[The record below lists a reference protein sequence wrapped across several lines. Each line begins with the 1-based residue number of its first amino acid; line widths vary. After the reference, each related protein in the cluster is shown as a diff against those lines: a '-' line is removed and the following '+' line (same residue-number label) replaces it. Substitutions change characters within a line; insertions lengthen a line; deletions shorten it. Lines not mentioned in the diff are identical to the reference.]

1 GTLNPR
7 RTNDPTTTMTR
18 WRWFL
23 SLMLVGFAA
32 TAIRAAEN
40 ESEPEVFEPPASL
53 SPSKEIGSV
62 AKNAEIVPTEE
73 PTPLTAPPTN
83 ASTPTEQ
90 PKAETQSENSDW
102 SKTSLPESTSERP
115 TSEADTADGDP
126 FQTTPEAPSVT
137 VTETA
142 PTQSTQET
150 GEPFNVEAAA
160 GTINPDGD
168 DAGQQKEH
176 VAPQSQPEEHKPE
189 HVEAQA
195 EVATS
200 EQITAATESQPAP
213 AAETVPP
220 VLATEAPVAPEEH
233 AQTDAQPA
241 QPEQHQSKQSE
252 QHQPEQ
258 PEQHQPEQHQPEQP
272 EQHQPEQSEQLPEG
286 EQLHSSIVEP
296 VVDPAADAALDA
308 ADAAA
313 AQQPSDAAPVA
324 GGSAQPESHNAPQP
338 EPIAP
343 QPEQPTQPQE
353 PLAPSE
359 PVASLPDQHAAPQPE
374 QPMAPVAHIEPAEA
388 QSTVAAQTA
397 PTMAPSMES
406 TTDEESL
413 LAGDKEVFNQDA
425 VNEQGAD
432 RTETEHGG
440 QKPAENAG
448 PSRPVVQTEPTSGSF
463 ELISKNPEEH
473 EADATIPELP
483 RTPPPS
489 ASEQPPAEQP
499 TAPQAQPIP
508 DAAQHETTHLLI
520 HEHSH

>member
-1 GTLNPR
+1 
-7 RTNDPTTTMTR
+7 
-18 WRWFL
+18 
-23 SLMLVGFAA
+23 
-32 TAIRAAEN
+32 IRADEN

-73 PTPLTAPPTN
+73 PTPSTAPPSN
-83 ASTPTEQ
+83 ASAPAEP

-102 SKTSLPESTSERP
+102 SKTSLPESTTERP
-115 TSEADTADGDP
+115 TSEADMADGDP
-126 FQTTPEAPSVT
+126 FQTTPEAPAVS

-168 DAGQQKEH
+168 AAGQQMEH
-176 VAPQSQPEEHKPE
+176 VAPQSQPEQHKTE

-195 EVATS
+195 EVAASDAPT
-200 EQITAATESQPAP
+200 TATENQPTP
-213 AAETVPP
+213 AAEIVSP
-220 VLATEAPVAPEEH
+220 VLTTEAPIAPVEH

-241 QPEQHQSKQSE
+241 QSEQHQSGQAE
-252 QHQPEQ
+252 PHQPEQ
-258 PEQHQPEQHQPEQP
+258 PAPHQPEQTEQ
-272 EQHQPEQSEQLPEG
+272 QPEG

-308 ADAAA
+308 AEAAA
-313 AQQPSDAAPVA
+313 AQQPSEAAPVA
-324 GGSAQPESHNAPQP
+324 GGSAQPGSPNAPQP

-353 PLAPSE
+353 PLAPSV

-397 PTMAPSMES
+397 PTIAPSVES

-432 RTETEHGG
+432 RMAAEHGA
-440 QKPAENAG
+440 QKPPENAG

-489 ASEQPPAEQP
+489 ASEQPPVEQP

-520 HEHSH
+520 HEHSHLSTGTADGSHAAGEPAPA